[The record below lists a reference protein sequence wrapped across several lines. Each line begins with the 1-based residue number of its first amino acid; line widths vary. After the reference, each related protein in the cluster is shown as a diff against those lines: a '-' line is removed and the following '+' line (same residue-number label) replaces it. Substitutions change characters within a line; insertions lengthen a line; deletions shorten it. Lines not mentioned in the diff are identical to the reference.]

1 MKHKNQKNIK
11 KYKIFHFKKKN
22 LTNMDKTNRIYI
34 VFVGGV
40 LMDKA
45 ILKKK
50 HCKNFLKNM
59 NYDNIFNLDS
69 SSQSNNT
76 NIKSVVKK

>member
-1 MKHKNQKNIK
+1 
-11 KYKIFHFKKKN
+11 
-22 LTNMDKTNRIYI
+22 MDKTNRIYI

-45 ILKKK
+45 IFKKK

-59 NYDNIFNLDS
+59 NYDNIFNLYS

>member
-1 MKHKNQKNIK
+1 
-11 KYKIFHFKKKN
+11 
-22 LTNMDKTNRIYI
+22 
-34 VFVGGV
+34 
-40 LMDKA
+40 MDKA